1 MTDHAQDIRR
11 QFIDDYAAR
20 VRLPQTEQRAGWL
33 EYLRSTGKLATM
45 RTGKNWSDPPSVLTK
60 KEPK

>member
-1 MTDHAQDIRR
+1 MTDHAHDIRR

-20 VRLPQTEQRAGWL
+20 VKLPQTEQRAGWL
-33 EYLRSTGKLATM
+33 EYLRRTGKLATM
-45 RTGKNWSDPPSVLTK
+45 RTGKNWNDAPSVLR

>member
-1 MTDHAQDIRR
+1 MQDHAQDIRQ

-20 VRLPQTEQRAGWL
+20 VKLPQTEQRAGWL
-33 EYLRSTGKLATM
+33 EYLRHTGKLATM
-45 RTGKNWSDPPSVLTK
+45 CTGKNWNDLPSVLTR